1 VDDAIAIQ
9 RLKNGDISGLKA
21 LVERYELKAL
31 RSAYLISQD
40 NAIAEDSVQSAFLR
54 AAKAI
59 NHFDSR
65 RPFQPWFMRIVVN
78 ETLKR
83 VNQRKRFVYIESEEN
98 DPLDYIPDD
107 SQSPE
112 AIVDS
117 HEAEAAVQMA
127 LQELSPDHRAVIVL
141 RYYLGYSESE
151 IAHELNKPLGTIR
164 SRLFHAQQR
173 LRGLL
178 LPLLGRNGESFG
190 ERHE

>member
-1 VDDAIAIQ
+1 MDDAIAIQ
-9 RLKNGDISGLKA
+9 RLKNGDIFGLKA

-31 RSAYLISQD
+31 RSAYIISQY

-59 NHFDSR
+59 NQFDSK

-78 ETLKR
+78 ETLKIL
-83 VNQRKRFVYIESEEN
+83 NQRKRFVYAESEEN

-112 AIVDS
+112 DIVDN
-117 HEAEAAVQMA
+117 HEAEAAVQAA

-141 RYYLGYSESE
+141 RFYLGYSESE
-151 IAHELNKPLGTIR
+151 IAQELKKPLGTVR

-178 LPLLGRNGESFG
+178 LPLLGKNGEPN
-190 ERHE
+190 E